1 MKLVVHPRGG
11 DSSLQIWLRLRG
23 WLAGKSTKRNGS
35 FNGKIS
41 YKWLYICLN
50 NGCTISPTFLLSS
63 GERRERFGAM
73 GIHVL
78 HEMGSQG
85 TWKTASTSWN
95 WKVVGI
101 SRWTNHAKTWFQ
113 SVIIAQ
119 FLLVS
124 ISPSCP
130 PCQETVRPDPTP
142 SGDRD
147 NLEKNSTSTSIDTV
161 FWCLYRFYRGFAGFT
176 SVY

>member
-1 MKLVVHPRGG
+1 MRHNQQGSNMVAPNEGYQHARPHVHPRGG

-85 TWKTASTSWN
+85 T
-95 WKVVGI
+95 
-101 SRWTNHAKTWFQ
+101 
-113 SVIIAQ
+113 
-119 FLLVS
+119 
-124 ISPSCP
+124 
-130 PCQETVRPDPTP
+130 
-142 SGDRD
+142 
-147 NLEKNSTSTSIDTV
+147 
-161 FWCLYRFYRGFAGFT
+161 
-176 SVY
+176 